1 MVKIK
6 RTTVVL
12 PEEIRK
18 GLKYIAVDKDTSFT
32 MVLTAALFYFL
43 DDYKAGKISD
53 EYFEKVKER
62 LEEMKEDIS

>member
-1 MVKIK
+1 
-6 RTTVVL
+6 VVL
-12 PEEIRK
+12 PEKVKKE
-18 GLKYIAVDKDTSFT
+18 LKHIAADQDISFT
-32 MVLTAALFYFL
+32 MVITTALFHFL